1 MSEKK
6 NPYSVETTGHVWD
19 DNLGE
24 LLNQPPTWWTIGFHA
39 SWIFVVL
46 YTIIY
51 PSWPLIDSHFKGVTG
66 WTSIKEYKEDLK
78 EIETVRAKYED
89 KLPGMSVA
97 AILADDELSN
107 YTIRSAKVLFG
118 DNCAACHGTGGA
130 GIPGFPVLADDDW
143 LFGGSIDQIE
153 QTVINGRRGM
163 MPKMGGMPLSDAD
176 MNSLASSIV
185 EGTVTSN
192 PLFAEKGCAGCH
204 MPDGKGMA
212 AMGSANLTDGI
223 WRFAPGT
230 VESVKYT
237 IQHGV
242 NDASDPLTRTA
253 EMPKFGGS
261 KLSETDIKKLAVYV
275 HKLGGGQ

>member
-1 MSEKK
+1 MSDKK

-19 DNLGE
+19 ENLGE
-24 LLNQPPTWWTIGFHA
+24 LLNEPPTWWTIGFHA

-51 PSWPLIDSHFKGVTG
+51 PSWPMIDTHFKGVTG

-107 YTIRSAKVLFG
+107 YAVRSAKVLFG
-118 DNCAACHGTGGA
+118 DNCAACHGTSGA
-130 GIPGFPVLADDDW
+130 GNPGFPVLADDDW
-143 LFGGSIDQIE
+143 LFGGSIDMIE
-153 QTVINGRRGM
+153 QSVINGRRGM
-163 MPKMGGMPLSDAD
+163 MPKMGGMQLTGAEISK
-176 MNSLASSIV
+176 LAQAIV
-185 EGTVTSN
+185 DGKVTSE
-192 PLFAEKGCAGCH
+192 PLYMEKGCVACH

-212 AMGSANLTDGI
+212 AMGSANLVDGI
-223 WRFAPGT
+223 YRFSPGT
-230 VESVKYT
+230 FESVKYT
-237 IQHGV
+237 ITHGV
-242 NDASDPLTRTA
+242 NDAGDPLTRSA

-261 KLSETDIKKLAVYV
+261 KLSDTDIKKLTVYV